1 MRPPDRCH
9 CSFTGESLGSTIQP
23 TGSSSRRRRKQQLA
37 AARRQRRR
45 RRRQPASASE
55 RDPSARRKSPLLL
68 RAPSSAPTAPRAA
81 PSPRAPPPPQS
92 LALPGGG
99 GQPGKEGGSP
109 SLLPPAAAPLP
120 RRPPALRDAGG
131 ERGASATRLLA
142 GRRAGCGRRCRR
154 GGREGGGR
162 AAERRFLCAVPERG
176 GIRRTGRRRGCDG
189 RGAAATGGGG
199 GGGAGSSRVP
209 ASQEWEASEAKM
221 PLGSAAPLGRSGA
234 STPPA
239 CRGSPVA
246 QPAPSEPAMDAR
258 ALPGALASAHQTCGT
273 DESSAFQERWARG
286 GVLSTRGRAMDG
298 DACNLWLN
306 WRSRWGLAR
315 TNVFVDNKNEF
326 SRDQCKQGKPV
337 IF

>member
-1 MRPPDRCH
+1 MRPPGRCH

-23 TGSSSRRRRKQQLA
+23 TGSSSSSSRRRRKQQLA
-37 AARRQRRR
+37 AARRQRR

-81 PSPRAPPPPQS
+81 PSPAPPPQS
-92 LALPGGG
+92 PALPGGG
-99 GQPGKEGGSP
+99 GQAGQERGSRT
-109 SLLPPAAAPLP
+109 LLTPATAPLP
-120 RRPPALRDAGG
+120 RQPPALSGAGG

-176 GIRRTGRRRGCDG
+176 GIRRTGRRRGC
-189 RGAAATGGGG
+189 G
-199 GGGAGSSRVP
+199 GGGAAAAALEVP
-209 ASQEWEASEAKM
+209 EFQRRKNGQRAKPKCPRGAR
-221 PLGSAAPLGRSGA
+221 PLWGG
-234 STPPA
+234 PA
-239 CRGSPVA
+239 LPHPRPV
-246 QPAPSEPAMDAR
+246 APSEPAR
-258 ALPGALASAHQTCGT
+258 VLGALPGALASAHQTCGT

-286 GVLSTRGRAMDG
+286 GVLSPRGRAMDG

-306 WRSRWGLAR
+306 WRSPS
-315 TNVFVDNKNEF
+315 KME
-326 SRDQCKQGKPV
+326 S
-337 IF
+337 